1 MIRVAVTG
9 AAGQIGYSLLFRIAN
24 GEMFGK
30 DVPVALHLLE
40 IPEAQKALDGVC
52 MELEDSAFPLLK
64 EVKIGSDPKE
74 VFKGIDWALLVGAKP
89 RGPGMERADL
99 LQENAKIFVA
109 QGEALNEVASKN
121 VKVLVIG
128 NPCNTN
134 SWIAM
139 KQAPNIPKKNFMA
152 MTRLDQNRAM
162 AQLAKKAGAS
172 ISEVQHTAIW
182 GNHSTTQ
189 VPDYFHAKIGG
200 KPALDVIGDASWLE
214 GEFTSLVQKRGGA
227 VIAARGKSSAA
238 SAANAIVNT
247 VQSLYTPTKDGDCFS
262 LAVCTDGNPYGIKE
276 NLIYSFPCR
285 SNGKGE
291 YEVIGGIS
299 IGDALQ
305 EKLKATEN
313 ELVEERNLITQVMV

>member
-9 AAGQIGYSLLFRIAN
+9 AAGQIAYSLLFRIAN

-64 EVKIGSDPKE
+64 EVKIGSDPME

-99 LQENAKIFVA
+99 LQENAKIFVK
-109 QGEALNEVASKN
+109 QGEALNIVASKD
-121 VKVLVIG
+121 VKVLVVG

-162 AQLAKKAGAS
+162 AQLAKKANVS
-172 ISEVQHTAIW
+172 ISEVQNVAIW

-189 VPDYFHAKIGG
+189 VPDYFHAKIDG
-200 KPALDVIGDASWLE
+200 KPALKVIGDASWLD
-214 GEFTSLVQKRGGA
+214 GEFTNLVQKRGGA

-247 VQSLYTPTKDGDCFS
+247 VQSLYTPSEAGDCFS
-262 LAVCTDGNPYGIKE
+262 LAVCSDGNPYGIE
-276 NLIYSFPCR
+276 EDLIYSFPCR

-291 YEVIGGIS
+291 YEVIAGIS
-299 IGDALQ
+299 IEGALQ
-305 EKLKATEN
+305 KKLKATED
-313 ELVEERNLITQVMV
+313 ELIEERKMITQVMV